1 MHLFDKNV
9 NFLGSVVILGSGPSI
24 ASGIAMARKLDKKK
38 SIVVV
43 FIGDGSAEE
52 GCFYETVNMAGLYK
66 LPLLIVIEDNKYAVE
81 SNEKKRKV
89 KKYNFEKI
97 FKFGLNAEYMRV
109 NGNDFEKVYKSTK
122 ILRRNILTK
131 NKIGIL
137 HLDCIRH
144 AKHSGANVSADDQKS
159 KYRKRGEFNQ
169 IKKFD
174 PIKILSKKLISIGF
188 DLRKIE
194 HLEKEIKIKAENIF
208 YETIK
213 SIKLRSI

>member
-1 MHLFDKNV
+1 LVESDLSFNL
-9 NFLGSVVILGSGPSI
+9 N
-24 ASGIAMARKLDKKK
+24 
-38 SIVVV
+38 
-43 FIGDGSAEE
+43 
-52 GCFYETVNMAGLYK
+52 
-66 LPLLIVIEDNKYAVE
+66 AVE

-174 PIKILSKKLISIGF
+174 PIKILSKKLIRIGF

-213 SIKLRSI
+213 NIKLRSI